1 MPWTADW
8 LAVSVGVVKAD
19 WSCFSPVAYLER
31 GTKKVAALGHAAT
44 SGLAKPGR
52 PSSPLGQRLDNTLE
66 TGLSATEGGP
76 RTAI

>member
-1 MPWTADW
+1 MVF
-8 LAVSVGVVKAD
+8 LAR
-19 WSCFSPVAYLER
+19 YR
-31 GTKKVAALGHAAT
+31 VAALAHAAT

-76 RTAI
+76 RTAIALILGRMVWSLAKQTDE